1 MNLNGNKFLVADFI
15 KIGKLRKGY
24 GFETSTKIS
33 NKKSKLMIINDKGK
47 IFILHSFDETKK
59 NSVLGVI

>member
-24 GFETSTKIS
+24 GFETKKFQKIS
-33 NKKSKLMIINDKGK
+33 NLKKSKL
-47 IFILHSFDETKK
+47 
-59 NSVLGVI
+59 